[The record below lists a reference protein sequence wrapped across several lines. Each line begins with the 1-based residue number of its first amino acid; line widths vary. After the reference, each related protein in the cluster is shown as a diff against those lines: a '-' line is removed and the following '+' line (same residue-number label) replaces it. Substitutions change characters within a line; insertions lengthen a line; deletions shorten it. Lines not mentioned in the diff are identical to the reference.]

1 MDTLAAISNLGQ
13 LLQAQ
18 GDLTAAEPLQ
28 REALQARRETLGSR
42 HQVTLNCVNDLGAL
56 LWAKGDLAAA
66 EPLLRGALEVRRET
80 LGNQH
85 RVTLMSI
92 NNLGQLLEE
101 KGNPVLAAA
110 RMAVLAGMAPPA
122 AGAGTAETAG
132 TAAVP
137 IEEEAVSVSA
147 QPIRLQSVRQAKI
160 SRRC

>member
-1 MDTLAAISNLGQ
+1 
-13 LLQAQ
+13 
-18 GDLTAAEPLQ
+18 
-28 REALQARRETLGSR
+28 
-42 HQVTLNCVNDLGAL
+42 
-56 LWAKGDLAAA
+56 AAA

-92 NNLGQLLEE
+92 NNLCQLLEE